1 MLLVPAPV
9 AATAGT
15 TTGLTTSALDI
26 LGTGLTMG
34 ESILSICVKLVRTA
48 AAGFVAG
55 KVFTVSIGL
64 IVGI

>member
-1 MLLVPAPV
+1 
-9 AATAGT
+9 
-15 TTGLTTSALDI
+15 
-26 LGTGLTMG
+26 MG

-55 KVFTVSIGL
+55 EVFTVSIGL

>member
-1 MLLVPAPV
+1 MLLVTAPV

-26 LGTGLTMG
+26 LG